1 MSSLIP
7 KILLVVTFA
16 LLVVTAG
23 CGLTI
28 RFGGEEFRKAISGHM
43 VLGILTLIFGLA
55 TMISLLAVK

>member
-7 KILLVVTFA
+7 KILLVITFA

-28 RFGGEEFRKAISGHM
+28 RFGGEEFRKAINGHM
-43 VLGILTLIFGLA
+43 VLGILTLIFGIA